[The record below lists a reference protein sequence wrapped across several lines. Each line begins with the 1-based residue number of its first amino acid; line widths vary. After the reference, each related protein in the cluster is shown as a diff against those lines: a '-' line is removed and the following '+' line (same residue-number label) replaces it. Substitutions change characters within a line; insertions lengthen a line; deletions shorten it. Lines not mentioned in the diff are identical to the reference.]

1 MSDIRQVQR
10 LELGL
15 RELVIIDNA
24 SGQMIL
30 CESGE
35 LWITQDGDRRDI
47 IVPAGKSWRIDRA
60 GPLVVSAL
68 QPAVATL
75 THTQPGRTASVPRGQ
90 GAESLLALMRRW
102 RFPALASFPATRI
115 V

>member
-10 LELGL
+10 IELAL
-15 RELVIIDNA
+15 RELVIIDDA
-24 SGQMIL
+24 RDQLIL

-47 IVPAGKSWRIDRA
+47 ILLAGKSWRIDTA

-68 QPAVATL
+68 QPTVATL
-75 THTQPGRTASVPRGQ
+75 THAQPGRTASVPRRQ
-90 GAESLLALMRRW
+90 GAESLFALIHRW
-102 RFPALASFPATRI
+102 RFPALASFPATHI
-115 V
+115 I

>member
-24 SGQMIL
+24 SDQMIH

-47 IVPAGKSWRIDRA
+47 IVPAEKSWRIDADR
-60 GPLVVSAL
+60 PLVVSAL
-68 QPAVATL
+68 KPAVATL
-75 THTQPGRTASVPRGQ
+75 THTQPGRMVSVPRRQ
-90 GAESLLALMRRW
+90 GAESLLALIRRW
-102 RFPALASFPATRI
+102 RFPTLASFPATRI

>member
-15 RELVIIDNA
+15 RELVIIDDA
-24 SGQMIL
+24 RGQQL
-30 CESGE
+30 SCESGE

-68 QPAVATL
+68 KPAVATL
-75 THTQPGRTASVPRGQ
+75 THAQSGRAASVPRRQ
-90 GAESLLALMRRW
+90 GAESILALIRRW
-102 RFPALASFPATRI
+102 RFPTLASFPATRI